1 MVFNVPRI
9 DMFSNSAVPLPTE
22 SNLKPFTPLTKSFVS
37 ILPEELS
44 VKFEPTIVLE
54 LKDQPPIVPDVAFK
68 TPPVV
73 TLKGA
78 SAKVA
83 SPNCIPVSASAINM
97 VSPVPNDINLL
108 LVSKIKLVAV
118 NVLPD
123 IVNPAISPLCAVICP
138 VICAFEAV
146 ISENSDLKRQI
157 DLLTVQLENLNKDNE
172 ENSNFEDL
180 STEIANLKAEREEEK
195 KELQML
201 YDQLSSAL
209 AASGEEV

>member
-1 MVFNVPRI
+1 M
-9 DMFSNSAVPLPTE
+9 E
-22 SNLKPFTPLTKSFVS
+22 PFDK
-37 ILPEELS
+37 
-44 VKFEPTIVLE
+44 
-54 LKDQPPIVPDVAFK
+54 LKDR
-68 TPPVV
+68 
-73 TLKGA
+73 L
-78 SAKVA
+78 
-83 SPNCIPVSASAINM
+83 
-97 VSPVPNDINLL
+97 NDALEQIETSLE
-108 LVSKIKLVAV
+108 SKLE
-118 NVLPD
+118 N
-123 IVNPAISPLCAVICP
+123 NG
-138 VICAFEAV
+138 AFEAV